1 MFLSILSNSCSFLEM
16 SKKIA
21 IFFVFS
27 DISHIM
33 NYGKDLLEYTKFSCN
48 SVAMP
53 LLIQISLCLISC
65 TLSGYAASIIVL
77 RFTLLNNE
85 LITTSFTLIFLV
97 RNNEISLTVNHISL
111 S

>member
-1 MFLSILSNSCSFLEM
+1 
-16 SKKIA
+16 
-21 IFFVFS
+21 
-27 DISHIM
+27 M
-33 NYGKDLLEYTKFSCN
+33 NYGKDLLEFTKFSCN

-97 RNNEISLTVNHISL
+97 RNDKISLTVSQFFFKYLLTVLSL
-111 S
+111 ITPFSDNLFWIKIILYKY